1 LTLVGCV
8 TKPRHDATGAI
19 SPSIH
24 ACPPRRVRLCRSPR
38 SSTNVKYALS
48 RRTVQHTEP
57 NDSMSVESDLDTTT
71 YPTTAKVSNDE
82 MTTIHLR
89 LDAFHGEWNDTI
101 LPHVT

>member
-48 RRTVQHTEP
+48 YIGP
-57 NDSMSVESDLDTTT
+57 NGVVGQLVEEDQPAIQAYSPLNGVLATPVITHSYDPSTHDLLATGQ
-71 YPTTAKVSNDE
+71 PE
-82 MTTIHLR
+82 
-89 LDAFHGEWNDTI
+89 GG
-101 LPHVT
+101 VTK